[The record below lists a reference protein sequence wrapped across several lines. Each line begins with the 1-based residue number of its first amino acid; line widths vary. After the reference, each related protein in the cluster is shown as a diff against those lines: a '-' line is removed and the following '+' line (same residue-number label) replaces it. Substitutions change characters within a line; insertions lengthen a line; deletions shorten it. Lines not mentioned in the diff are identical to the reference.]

1 MLAPRLVPG
10 GGAVEMIVSQSI
22 AGDLSYPDNSPYHAI
37 GKALGLYFYLLIIQV
52 PLNNWN

>member
-37 GKALGLYFYLLIIQV
+37 GRALGLYFYL
-52 PLNNWN
+52 NNLLSFK